1 MHQPQERSS
10 RLRVVTL
17 ASTVALA
24 VALPLAAAVAGQ
36 DARLAAEAFQAAQPR
51 HSDDHARRVH
61 DSQSQESGGHDS
73 GGHETGGH
81 ETGTRSPGSDS
92 WAGHPS
98 ERSPSGSQTSEDRP
112 GGRGHPASSCGLEIV
127 SPEGVA
133 ARACVLTEGGDTWAR
148 AYYRNPTGGRLPVVL
163 TLHGPDGSLARAHC
177 TLRGDGDPGVCET
190 PRGRSAKATADK
202 DTYMAVADVSSAD
215 GRRVLRAESDRRRR

>member
-36 DARLAAEAFQAAQPR
+36 DARLAAEAFRAAQPR

-61 DSQSQESGGHDS
+61 DSRSHESGGHES
-73 GGHETGGH
+73 GGH

-92 WAGHPS
+92 WTGHPF
-98 ERSPSGSQTSEDRP
+98 ERSPSRSQTSEDRP
-112 GGRGHPASSCGLEIV
+112 GRRGHPASSCGLEIV

-133 ARACVLTEGGDTWAR
+133 ARACVLTEGGDSWAR
-148 AYYRNPTGGRLPVVL
+148 AYYRNPTGDRLPVVL

-177 TLRGDGDPGVCET
+177 TLRGDGDPGMCET
-190 PRGRSAKATADK
+190 PRGRSAKATAGK
-202 DTYMAVADVSSAD
+202 DTYTAVADVSSAD
-215 GRRVLRAESDRRRR
+215 GRRVLRAESDR